1 MPVAP
6 STLLLTIIL
15 EFRLFGWRK
24 AFILSSISVDY
35 YLLLSFALSDLLSCC
50 CIIREIR
57 LDNFLFY

>member
-15 EFRLFGWRK
+15 EFRLFGLRK

-35 YLLLSFALSDLLSCC
+35 YLLLSFVLSDLLSCC
-50 CIIREIR
+50 CIIRERIG
-57 LDNFLFY
+57 